1 MIINSSTCDSSPA
14 MQNIIKQKIMIMNYH
29 NELFSKMNYYSELS
43 FGVFKKMIVHIDS
56 SFCFFTKM
64 IVQNDSS
71 FQDEL
76 SHELSCDN
84 ELFVSG
90 TKSRKHDAI
99 FIFLQHFCCKSCQNK
114 FSQTRK
120 IEILSENNLIFNFL
134 QI

>member
-1 MIINSSTCDSSPA
+1 
-14 MQNIIKQKIMIMNYH
+14 
-29 NELFSKMNYYSELS
+29 
-43 FGVFKKMIVHIDS
+43 MIVHIDS

-90 TKSRKHDAI
+90 TKSRK
-99 FIFLQHFCCKSCQNK
+99 SCQNM
-114 FSQTRK
+114 FFLTRK
-120 IEILSENNLIFNFL
+120 IKILSENNLIFNFL
-134 QI
+134 

>member
-1 MIINSSTCDSSPA
+1 MCSGVRSVHYQKKSSV
-14 MQNIIKQKIMIMNYH
+14 NLVIMIVQ
-29 NELFSKMNYYSELS
+29 NELFSKMNYHFELS
-43 FGVFKKMIVHIDS
+43 FGVFSKMIVQNDS

-90 TKSRKHDAI
+90 TKSRK
-99 FIFLQHFCCKSCQNK
+99 SCQNM
-114 FSQTRK
+114 FFLTRK
-120 IEILSENNLIFNFL
+120 IKILSENNLIFNFL
-134 QI
+134 